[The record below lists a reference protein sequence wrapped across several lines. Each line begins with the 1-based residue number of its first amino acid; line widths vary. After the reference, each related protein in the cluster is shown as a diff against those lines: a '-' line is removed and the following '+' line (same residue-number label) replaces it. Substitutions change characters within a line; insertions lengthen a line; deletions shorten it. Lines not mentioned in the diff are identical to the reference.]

1 MAPKKNSWPVFQ
13 FEECKETIY
22 LLYQWAQIV
31 GKVRLTKS
39 PLQNHS
45 WDVSLY
51 VDSQGLITGPIPYEG
66 GIFEIKFDFIR
77 HELKIKT
84 SNGTRDRFALGG
96 QTVASFYQQLIEKLS
111 YLGIEV
117 SIHGSPNEVPETIPF
132 AKNLNRIPYHANQ
145 AQKIWKVM
153 VQVHNVFTVFQTRFT
168 GKSSLIHLF
177 GGSFDLSYSR
187 FSGRKVPEFSGEVPS
202 IPSDVLRE
210 AYSHEMF
217 TIGFWPGN
225 ENFPTPCFYAS
236 VNPNF
241 PEFQLGLLDP
251 SEAIWSRDLE
261 KFILPYESVQKSSK
275 PQETLLSFLQSAYEH
290 AANAGNWDRDALDC
304 DFSNYEKTTPKLS

>member
-1 MAPKKNSWPVFQ
+1 MALKKNSWPVFQ

-22 LLYQWAQIV
+22 LLHQWTQIV

-39 PLQNHS
+39 PWQNHS
-45 WDVSLY
+45 WHVSLY

-84 SNGTRDRFALGG
+84 SNGTRDRFSLGG
-96 QTVASFYQQLIEKLS
+96 QTVASFYQQLMEKLS
-111 YLGIEV
+111 FLGIEV
-117 SIHGSPNEVPETIPF
+117 SIHGSPNEITKPIPF
-132 AKNLNRIPYHANQ
+132 AKNLNRIPYHANH
-145 AQKIWKVM
+145 AQKLWKVM

-168 GKSSLIHLF
+168 GKSSPIHLF
-177 GGSFDLSYSR
+177 WGSFDLSYSR
-187 FSGRKVPEFSGEVPS
+187 FSGRKAAEFSGEVPN

-217 TIGFWPGN
+217 TVGFWPGK
-225 ENFPTPCFYAS
+225 EDFPTPCFYAS
-236 VNPNF
+236 VNPNY
-241 PEFQLGLLDP
+241 PEFQFCKIQPPEAFWSSDLG
-251 SEAIWSRDLE
+251 

-290 AANAGNWDRDALDC
+290 AANAGNWDRDVLDC
-304 DFSNYEKTTPKLS
+304 DFSYYEKTTPKLS